1 MNYFIDEAATAP
13 RLHPWMNYL
22 YGNTGIL
29 YWATDNWTGVDC
41 NPWLKTETYPTGNG
55 DGSLLYP
62 GKDFKGP
69 VASIRLKM
77 LREGLEDFELLTL
90 LGERLKRVAETIG
103 GRAVD
108 YRPEDRTFEHAFSLI
123 TEEGRSHRLGA
134 QTPYL
139 RYVTRDFREIE
150 MRRELVIA
158 ELERA
163 FEPPLLLVGSS
174 PFDNGYTTNDVATV
188 RGYAVGDTRVE
199 VNGNRVSVKD
209 SAFQTTV
216 PLLLGKNVI
225 AVEATD
231 SRGNVKTAR
240 ITVVRQ

>member
-1 MNYFIDEAATAP
+1 MN
-13 RLHPWMNYL
+13 HL

-29 YWATDNWTGVDC
+29 YWATDNWTGVNC
-41 NPWLKTETYPTGNG
+41 NPWVKTETYPTGNG

-77 LREGLEDFELLTL
+77 LREGLEDYELLML
-90 LGERLKRVAETIG
+90 LGERLKRVAAAIG

-108 YRPEDRTFEHAFSLI
+108 YRPEDRLFEHAFSLI
-123 TEEGRSHRLGA
+123 TEEGRSHRLGG

-139 RYVTRDFREIE
+139 MHATQDFREIE

-163 FEPPLLLVGSS
+163 FALPLLLVGSS
-174 PFDNGYTTNDVATV
+174 PFDNGYTTDDAATI
-188 RGYAVGDTRVE
+188 RGYAGRDARVE

-209 SAFQTTV
+209 STFETTV
-216 PLLLGKNVI
+216 PLRLGRNAI
-225 AVEATD
+225 AVEAID
-231 SRGNVKTAR
+231 NQGNTKTTR
-240 ITVVRQ
+240 IVVIRH